1 MQLIFI
7 DLETS
12 GLDPRENVICEISA
26 RVVDAENPDVIL
38 ERCSYV
44 VRHSLAVFDNVHPAV
59 MDMHTGNGL
68 IKDMRKLTAIELRD
82 VEDLILA
89 MLARCPPDRENYR
102 VFAGNSIG
110 ALDVPMIKEH
120 MPRLAAAVSYRMI
133 DLTGISTALEAFG
146 LPLPKV
152 LTARVTEPGQAHR
165 ADADVDHSLRQWCA
179 LARFFAPLALA
190 LAYSAEVPE
199 SFDLHSLRAR
209 MFDSDLDHEAAAR
222 WRARKAEREAIAAA
236 VPIAA

>member
-1 MQLIFI
+1 MQLILI

-12 GLDPRENVICEISA
+12 GLEPRENVICEIA
-26 RVVDAENPDVIL
+26 VRVVDAENPQRIL

-44 VRHSLAVFDNVHPAV
+44 VRHSLAVFDNAHPAV
-59 MDMHTGNGL
+59 MDMHTTNGL
-68 IKDMRKLTAIELRD
+68 IKDMRKLTAVELHE
-82 VEDLILA
+82 VESLILG
-89 MLARCPPDRENYR
+89 MLDRCPPDRENYR

-110 ALDVPMIKEH
+110 ALDVPMIKQH

-133 DLTGISTALEAFG
+133 DLTCIATALEAFG

-165 ADADVDHSLRQWCA
+165 ADADVDHSLLQWCA

-190 LAYSAEVPE
+190 LGNASEIPE
-199 SFDLHSLRAR
+199 RFDLHSLRAR
-209 MFDSDLDHEAAAR
+209 MFDCDLDHEKAAQ
-222 WRARKAEREAIAAA
+222 WRARNGGRGDLLAIA
-236 VPIAA
+236 V